1 MIAAKRITLLA
12 GTPSSIGPTPGSP
25 EERIKMSESLIECD
39 EEILRDQLS
48 DVALEV
54 AAGKYWE
61 VGNPFTIAFCSGLDT
76 CPA

>member
-1 MIAAKRITLLA
+1 MN
-12 GTPSSIGPTPGSP
+12 
-25 EERIKMSESLIECD
+25 ESTMDRD
-39 EEILRDQLS
+39 EQILSHELP

-61 VGNPFTIAFCSGLDT
+61 AGNPFTLAFCSGFET